1 MSVKTLTPEEQLLKT
16 TREKL
21 SKYGSPQLLSKL
33 RSGAFLKMSK
43 DVAIAILE
51 KRGEDVSEFK
61 VLKEGAEA
69 TENTPKTE
77 PSTKKGK
84 ELVEKVAKAPKA
96 VKEKVITSTFVA
108 IDETLPEI
116 DKIINS
122 RIEMSKTD
130 KIKALLKMGYT
141 PNQISKTT
149 LNARYAM
156 CFTVKSKM
164 EKAPKAEA

>member
-61 VLKEGAEA
+61 VSKGGVESVE
-69 TENTPKTE
+69 TTPKTE

-130 KIKALLKMGYT
+130 KIKALLNLGYT

-164 EKAPKAEA
+164 EKANKPEA